1 MTETLKKTLNWFET
15 ARPEASPHTF
25 SVQFGVHCEEFAET
39 LDAIDPI
46 DDGLAELFQDASEAI
61 KELATAL
68 KKGTH
73 VIQKDDLLR
82 VDLLDGL
89 CDTIVT
95 AVGSAHALGMDIVGA
110 MDEINSSNFSK
121 FEDGKPVFKD
131 NGKIGKG
138 IHYTPPNLEPF
149 IN

>member
-1 MTETLKKTLNWFET
+1 MTETLRKTLNWFEV
-15 ARPEASPHTF
+15 ARPEAAPNTF

-39 LDAIDPI
+39 LDAIDPL
-46 DDGLAELFQDASEAI
+46 DDELAELIQDASKAV
-61 KELATAL
+61 KELASAL

-73 VIQKDDLLR
+73 TLQKDDLIR

-95 AVGSAHALGMDIVGA
+95 AVGTAHALGMDIVGA
-110 MDEINSSNFSK
+110 MDEVNSSNFSK
-121 FEDGKPVFKD
+121 FENGKPVFKA

-138 IHYTPPNLEPF
+138 INYTPPNLEPF